1 MVSSL
6 QAKVSRLEEA
16 AGGGGECPECGG
28 PSGAEPDDHSS
39 YELVFI
45 DPGGPEDREE
55 WCDTCGRQTGIVI
68 RWLEDL
74 P

>member
-16 AGGGGECPECGG
+16 TGGGAECPECGG
-28 PSGAEPDDHSS
+28 PDDPGDHTT
-39 YELVFI
+39 YELVFV
-45 DPGGPEDREE
+45 EEAEEE
-55 WCDTCGRQTGIVI
+55 WCETCGRQTGIVI
-68 RWLEDL
+68 RWPEDL

>member
-28 PSGAEPDDHSS
+28 PDDPDDHTT
-39 YELVFI
+39 YELIF
-45 DPGGPEDREE
+45 DDEAEEE
-55 WCDTCGRQTGIVI
+55 WCETCGRQTGIVI
-68 RWLEDL
+68 RWPEDL